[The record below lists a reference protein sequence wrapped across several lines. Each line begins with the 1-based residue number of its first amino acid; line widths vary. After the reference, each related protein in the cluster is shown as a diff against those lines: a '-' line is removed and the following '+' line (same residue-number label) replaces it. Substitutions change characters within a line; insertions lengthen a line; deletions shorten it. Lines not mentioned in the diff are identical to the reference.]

1 MHDNAMMVFA
11 GCTEQAF
18 IASLERDM
26 TYILMANFL
35 YSQGHN
41 IAFVS
46 KNSSSPLK
54 SFLAPEV

>member
-46 KNSSSPLK
+46 NNSS
-54 SFLAPEV
+54 